1 MRVYLAGPEVFLAD
15 ADAVAAAKKAVCAAH
30 GLTGV
35 FPLDPPPA
43 TDDAPLEAHR
53 RIYRANEAHIR
64 SCDALIAN
72 LTPFRGPS
80 ADAGTAYEL
89 GFMRALGR
97 PVLAYTNILRDFAGR
112 TLAHLGPH
120 LRRRPGGAW
129 EDDQGMGIEEFGLA
143 DNLMLDGGV
152 IEAGFAV
159 ERQDVPEAHRWHDL
173 AAFTRCVRNLARL
186 AGRDT

>member
-15 ADAVAAAKKAVCAAH
+15 WAAAAAAKKAVCAAH

-35 FPLDPPPA
+35 FPTDQDPA
-43 TDDAPLEAHR
+43 TADATLPGYL
-53 RIYRANEAHIR
+53 RIYRANEAHLR
-64 SCDALIAN
+64 ACDALIAN

-97 PVLAYTNILRDFAGR
+97 PVLAYSNVLRDFAAR
-112 TLAHLGPH
+112 SMAFLGPA
-120 LRRRPGGAW
+120 LRRRPDGDW
-129 EDDQGMGIEEFGLA
+129 EDGEGLAIEDFGLA

-159 ERQDVPEAHRWHDL
+159 EREDVPAASRWHDL
-173 AAFTRCVRNLARL
+173 TAFTRCVRSL
-186 AGRDT
+186 AGR

>member
-1 MRVYLAGPEVFLAD
+1 MRIYLAGPEVFLAD

-30 GLTGV
+30 GLAGV
-35 FPLDPPPA
+35 FPLDPPL
-43 TDDAPLEAHR
+43 APEAASLEAHQ

-64 SCDALIAN
+64 GCGALIAN

-97 PVLAYTNILRDFAGR
+97 PVLAYTNILSDFAGR

-120 LRRRPGGAW
+120 LRRRPDGAW

-152 IEAGFAV
+152 IEAGFRV
-159 ERQDVPEAHRWHDL
+159 ERQDVPEAQRWHDL
-173 AAFTRCVRNLARL
+173 TAFTRCVRSLAATLAR
-186 AGRDT
+186 